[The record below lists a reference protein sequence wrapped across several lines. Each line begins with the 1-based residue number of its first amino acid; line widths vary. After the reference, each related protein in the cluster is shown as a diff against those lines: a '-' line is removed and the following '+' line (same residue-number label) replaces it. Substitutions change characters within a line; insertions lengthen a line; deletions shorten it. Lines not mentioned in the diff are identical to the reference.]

1 MATVIKEADEPDLF
15 RFITDR
21 NLLAQYD
28 ALELAVK
35 VAISK
40 KAQGISHDLLKHLNQ
55 VVTKYLSELPGQY
68 RECPIYIHDSDHK
81 PPEYADVFEH
91 IENMIRYIFENWTRK
106 SAIHLAA
113 YALWWINW
121 THPFVEGNGR
131 TARAV
136 SYYILCVFHAM
147 WFPGTN
153 IIPQQIRA
161 NRTPYYEAL
170 RKADIAYSLG
180 SCSVDISELE
190 SYLSGMLTTQLT

>member
-1 MATVIKEADEPDLF
+1 VATIIKEEDDAELF

-35 VAISK
+35 VAISD
-40 KAQGISHDLLKHLNQ
+40 KAQGISHDLLKHLNH

-68 RECPIYIHDSDHK
+68 RQCPIYINNSEHT
-81 PPEYADVFEH
+81 PPPHADVYEL
-91 IENMIRYIFENWTRK
+91 IQDMIRYIFENWTRR
-106 SAIHLAA
+106 SAVHLAA
-113 YALWWINW
+113 YALWRINW
-121 THPFVEGNGR
+121 THPFIEGNGR

-136 SYYILCVFHAM
+136 SYYILCVSHNM

-161 NRTPYYEAL
+161 NRKPYYDAL
-170 RKADIAYSLG
+170 RKADIAYSAG
-180 SCSVDISELE
+180 SGSVDVSELE
-190 SYLSGMLTTQLT
+190 AYLSELLTIQLS